1 MENTN
6 KTNAVKS
13 DLPFYYGAAAILL
26 IIACVC
32 IILIFQNI
40 FSGNSA
46 DSTSVNGNVQVENV
60 QNISETEEELKI
72 SHAGL
77 AGTDETKSEARVDD
91 SNPVFRSRS

>member
-13 DLPFYYGAAAILL
+13 DLPFYYGVAVILL

-32 IILIFQNI
+32 IILIFQNV

-46 DSTSVNGNVQVENV
+46 DSTAVNGKVQVENV
-60 QNISETEEELKI
+60 QNISETEELKI

-77 AGTDETKSEARVDD
+77 AGTDETKSEAKVDD

>member
-46 DSTSVNGNVQVENV
+46 DSTAVNGKAQVENV
-60 QNISETEEELKI
+60 QNVSETEELKI

-77 AGTDETKSEARVDD
+77 AGTEETKSAARVDD